1 MKNLSIE
8 KSISDKEEIES
19 VSSERISTPPP
30 SSTCMVIHNIVVSD
44 EESNPASPCRSM
56 KIASPS
62 ITQEHEEKDFPSSP
76 STLSLQGLSPLAF
89 DLSMNLS
96 DREEIQSIEP
106 KEMEEEKDVME
117 IIEEQINQTVL
128 EEKTEEE
135 VNHIEKEEEVNH
147 TEKEEEVNHIEKEEV
162 NHTEKEE
169 EEVNHI
175 EKEEEVNHIEKEEE
189 VIYIEKEEEM
199 NHIEKEEEMNHIEK
213 EEEVNHT
220 ETEVSSQAI
229 TSSTFSPSSPKQT
242 ISQPQLSITT
252 PPRSSLK
259 RQIICNDSPII
270 SPSKIISISQP
281 TFVTPVKKQ
290 IHNTKS
296 IEVSPT
302 KVQTDIEVIE
312 ENNTISLSS
321 KVKRLLK
328 EQEEERNQFRRL
340 MKRQIT
346 AIQNNFELGLSR
358 WSNV

>member
-8 KSISDKEEIES
+8 KSISNKEEIESVSSERISTPPPSNKEEIES

-44 EESNPASPCRSM
+44 EESNPASPCRSV

-62 ITQEHEEKDFPSSP
+62 ITQEHEEKEFPSSP

-89 DLSMNLS
+89 DLSMSLS
-96 DREEIQSIEP
+96 DGEENRLTES

-128 EEKTEEE
+128 EEKEEE
-135 VNHIEKEEEVNH
+135 VI
-147 TEKEEEVNHIEKEEV
+147 
-162 NHTEKEE
+162 
-169 EEVNHI
+169 
-175 EKEEEVNHIEKEEE
+175 HIEKEEE
-189 VIYIEKEEEM
+189 VI
-199 NHIEKEEEMNHIEK
+199 HIEKEEGVNHIEK

-242 ISQPQLSITT
+242 ISQPQLSVST

-312 ENNTISLSS
+312 ENNTIILSS

>member
-19 VSSERISTPPP
+19 VSSERISTP
-30 SSTCMVIHNIVVSD
+30 SSLTCMVIHNIVMSD
-44 EESNPASPCRSM
+44 EESNPASPCRSV

-135 VNHIEKEEEVNH
+135 VNH
-147 TEKEEEVNHIEKEEV
+147 T
-162 NHTEKEE
+162 
-169 EEVNHI
+169 
-175 EKEEEVNHIEKEEE
+175 
-189 VIYIEKEEEM
+189 
-199 NHIEKEEEMNHIEK
+199 EK

-220 ETEVSSQAI
+220 ETEISPQAI
-229 TSSTFSPSSPKQT
+229 TSSIFSPSSPKQT
-242 ISQPQLSITT
+242 ISQPQLSIST
-252 PPRSSLK
+252 PPRASLK

-312 ENNTISLSS
+312 ENNTIILSS
-321 KVKRLLK
+321 KVKKLLK

-346 AIQNNFELGLSR
+346 AIQNNFELGLSH
-358 WSNV
+358 WNNV

>member
-1 MKNLSIE
+1 
-8 KSISDKEEIES
+8 
-19 VSSERISTPPP
+19 
-30 SSTCMVIHNIVVSD
+30 
-44 EESNPASPCRSM
+44 
-56 KIASPS
+56 
-62 ITQEHEEKDFPSSP
+62 
-76 STLSLQGLSPLAF
+76 
-89 DLSMNLS
+89 MNVS

-135 VNHIEKEEEVNH
+135 VNH
-147 TEKEEEVNHIEKEEV
+147 
-162 NHTEKEE
+162 
-169 EEVNHI
+169 
-175 EKEEEVNHIEKEEE
+175 
-189 VIYIEKEEEM
+189 
-199 NHIEKEEEMNHIEK
+199 
-213 EEEVNHT
+213 T
-220 ETEVSSQAI
+220 ETEISPQAI
-229 TSSTFSPSSPKQT
+229 TSSIFSPSSPKQT

-252 PPRSSLK
+252 PPRASLK

-296 IEVSPT
+296 VEVSPT

-312 ENNTISLSS
+312 ENNTIILSS
-321 KVKRLLK
+321 KVKKLLK

-346 AIQNNFELGLSR
+346 AIQNNFEFGLSH
-358 WSNV
+358 WNNV

>member
-19 VSSERISTPPP
+19 VSSERISTPSP
-30 SSTCMVIHNIVVSD
+30 SSTCVVIHNIVVSD
-44 EESNPASPCRSM
+44 EESNPASPCRSVR
-56 KIASPS
+56 IAYHSS
-62 ITQEHEEKDFPSSP
+62 TQEHEEKEFPSSP

-135 VNHIEKEEEVNH
+135 VNH
-147 TEKEEEVNHIEKEEV
+147 TEK
-162 NHTEKEE
+162 E

-175 EKEEEVNHIEKEEE
+175 EKEEEVNH
-189 VIYIEKEEEM
+189 
-199 NHIEKEEEMNHIEK
+199 
-213 EEEVNHT
+213 T
-220 ETEVSSQAI
+220 ETEISPQAI
-229 TSSTFSPSSPKQT
+229 TSSIFSPSSPKQT

-252 PPRSSLK
+252 PPRASLK

-312 ENNTISLSS
+312 ENNTIILSS
-321 KVKRLLK
+321 KVKKLLK

-346 AIQNNFELGLSR
+346 AIQNNFELGLSH
-358 WSNV
+358 WNNV

>member
-19 VSSERISTPPP
+19 VSSERISTP
-30 SSTCMVIHNIVVSD
+30 SSLTCMIIHNIVVSD

-62 ITQEHEEKDFPSSP
+62 ITQEHEEKDFPSAP

-135 VNHIEKEEEVNH
+135 VNH
-147 TEKEEEVNHIEKEEV
+147 T
-162 NHTEKEE
+162 
-169 EEVNHI
+169 
-175 EKEEEVNHIEKEEE
+175 
-189 VIYIEKEEEM
+189 
-199 NHIEKEEEMNHIEK
+199 EK

-220 ETEVSSQAI
+220 ETEISPQAI
-229 TSSTFSPSSPKQT
+229 TSSIFSPSSPKQT

-252 PPRSSLK
+252 PPRTSLK

-312 ENNTISLSS
+312 ENNTIILSS
-321 KVKRLLK
+321 KVKKLLK

-346 AIQNNFELGLSR
+346 AIQNNFEFGLSH
-358 WSNV
+358 WNNV

>member
-19 VSSERISTPPP
+19 VSSERISTP
-30 SSTCMVIHNIVVSD
+30 SSLTCMVIHNIVVSD

-62 ITQEHEEKDFPSSP
+62 ITQEHEKKDFPSSP

-135 VNHIEKEEEVNH
+135 
-147 TEKEEEVNHIEKEEV
+147 
-162 NHTEKEE
+162 
-169 EEVNHI
+169 EVNHI
-175 EKEEEVNHIEKEEE
+175 EKEEE
-189 VIYIEKEEEM
+189 
-199 NHIEKEEEMNHIEK
+199 
-213 EEEVNHT
+213 EVNHT
-220 ETEVSSQAI
+220 ETEISPQAI
-229 TSSTFSPSSPKQT
+229 TSSIFSPSSPKQT

-296 IEVSPT
+296 VEVSPT

-312 ENNTISLSS
+312 ENNTIILSS

-346 AIQNNFELGLSR
+346 AIQNNFEFGLSH
-358 WSNV
+358 WNNV